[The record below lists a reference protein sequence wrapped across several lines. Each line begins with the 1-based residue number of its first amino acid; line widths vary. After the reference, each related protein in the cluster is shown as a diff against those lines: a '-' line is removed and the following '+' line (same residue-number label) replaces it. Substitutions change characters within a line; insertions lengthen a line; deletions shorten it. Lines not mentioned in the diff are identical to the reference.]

1 MLISEYRADEDRRA
15 QVGAESD
22 RRAVETDRQFR
33 ARLGR
38 GVPIPEGMTY
48 AEAVLSAELD
58 AQSYRP
64 RRTSLV
70 EDLLSNDGI
79 TFHPIGPRA
88 G

>member
-1 MLISEYRADEDRRA
+1 MRAA
-15 QVGAESD
+15 AEQ
-22 RRAVETDRQFR
+22 RAVEADQRRR
-33 ARLGR
+33 ASLGH
-38 GVPIPEGMTY
+38 GVKVPEGMTY

-79 TFHPIGPRA
+79 VFHPVQHVA
-88 G
+88 DES